1 MGDDRQSGQDMAKHG
16 VFAGLHERA
25 ISNLLPDNFD
35 ADLIADFFG
44 EKSKASEKALLK
56 VAELLGYHD
65 SDQGGT
71 PSVPVDDPVIDDDS
85 MEGGAKPS
93 WSGGKDTS
101 GGTDPIDSGTG
112 GKGHGK
118 VKNTTPDTGTD
129 TGGTGTDTGGTDTGS
144 TDTGTGGTGTGG
156 TDTGG
161 TDTAPTTSADFISGL
176 DTPGGFN
183 IAINWVGTWT
193 QSQMQSVMQA
203 AEMIS
208 DIIIG
213 DLPATNGIDDVRI
226 SAQMTAI
233 DGAGN
238 YFGKGG
244 YTALRSDS
252 LLASDGYLKLD
263 SADIGTM
270 EAYNLVDDFAF
281 HEILHALG
289 FGLTWSAM
297 GLTTT
302 SPDGQLRFT
311 GENATLAYKNV
322 YASIAANDKYADM
335 GVPIEMDG
343 GSSTAGKHWDEIIFK
358 SEIMTGSQ
366 STAGNVVSDMTIGAL
381 QDMGYQTIFNPSVY
395 EIA

>member
-1 MGDDRQSGQDMAKHG
+1 MAKHG

-44 EKSKASEKALLK
+44 QKSKASEKALLK
-56 VAELLGYHD
+56 VAEMLGYHD
-65 SDQGGT
+65 TDTGGS
-71 PSVPVDDPVIDDDS
+71 PSMPADDPAIVDDS
-85 MEGGAKPS
+85 MEGGAKPN
-93 WSGGKDTS
+93 WSGGKGGS
-101 GGTDPIDSGTG
+101 GATDPIDSGTG

-118 VKNTTPDTGTD
+118 VKTTTPDTSTD
-129 TGGTGTDTGGTDTGS
+129 PGTDTGGTDTGG
-144 TDTGTGGTGTGG
+144 TDPGTDPGTGTVDTGTGG
-156 TDTGG
+156 TDTGSGG
-161 TDTAPTTSADFISGL
+161 TGTGSTTTTTADFISGL

-193 QSQMQSVMQA
+193 QSQMEAVKQA

-213 DLPATNGIDDVRI
+213 DLPAMNGIDDVRI
-226 SAQMTAI
+226 SAQMTSI

-244 YTALRSDS
+244 YTAIRSDS
-252 LLASDGYLKLD
+252 LLPSDGYLKLD

-381 QDMGYQTIFNPSVY
+381 QDMGYQTVFNPSVY